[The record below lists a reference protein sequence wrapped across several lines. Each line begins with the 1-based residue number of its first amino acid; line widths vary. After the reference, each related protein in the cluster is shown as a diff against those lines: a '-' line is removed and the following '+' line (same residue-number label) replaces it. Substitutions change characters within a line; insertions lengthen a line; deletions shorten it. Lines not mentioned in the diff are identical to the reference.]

1 MMKAPDLKDYNL
13 QFVSLSERF
22 HTDMVVVHHTGNMY
36 DDDMNAEQIH
46 SIHLAQGWSGCGY
59 HYIVRKDGSIEI
71 GRPEWAMGSHAYGE
85 NWHTVGVHLCG
96 NFEIA
101 SPTEQQIESAAYLI
115 GWICERYNIVPDKK
129 HVVGHRDL
137 MPTACPGEFLY
148 EQLQKI
154 RGKSIWY
161 MQNYQEGD

>member
-46 SIHLAQGWSGCGY
+46 GIHLAQGWSGCGY